1 MVGARDRGRYQS
13 DDRQPDVFEP
23 DVVLPSQHFAQI
35 KRKKFP
41 SGEHRLLVALIQDT
55 VECFQKHLH
64 ARDTKRR
71 QLFLDAESWIDSQ
84 DDRGVFSFNNVC
96 MLLGMNP
103 DYVRQGLIAWRDKQ
117 RSEHRVRRH
126 EDMSE
131 TRTAARIVGA
141 ESREPLEE
149 HDEREERDDVLDWS
163 DEQPLTQTHI
173 N

>member
-23 DVVLPSQHFAQI
+23 DIVLPSQHFAQI

-41 SGEHRLLVALIQDT
+41 SGEHRLLVALIQDA

-64 ARDTKRR
+64 ARDSKRR
-71 QLFLDAESWIDSQ
+71 QLFLDAESWIDSE

-103 DYVRQGLIAWRDKQ
+103 EYVRQGLIAWRDKEKRVQ
-117 RSEHRVRRH
+117 RVRRH
-126 EDMSE
+126 EQMAE
-131 TRTAARIVGA
+131 NRTTARIVPA
-141 ESREPLEE
+141 EASTHEGDA
-149 HDEREERDDVLDWS
+149 DEAMDWA
-163 DEQPLTQTHI
+163 DEQLAETAM

>member
-23 DVVLPSQHFAQI
+23 DIVLPSQHFAQI

-41 SGEHRLLVALIQDT
+41 SGEHRLLVALIQDA

-64 ARDTKRR
+64 ARDSKRR
-71 QLFLDAESWIDSQ
+71 QLFLDAESWIDSE

-103 DYVRQGLIAWRDKQ
+103 DYVRQGLLAWRDKEK
-117 RSEHRVRRH
+117 RVRRVRRH
-126 EDMSE
+126 DEMAE
-131 TRTAARIVGA
+131 TRTAARIVPA
-141 ESREPLEE
+141 ESPQHEE
-149 HDEREERDDVLDWS
+149 GEADAELAWPEEQRLA
-163 DEQPLTQTHI
+163 